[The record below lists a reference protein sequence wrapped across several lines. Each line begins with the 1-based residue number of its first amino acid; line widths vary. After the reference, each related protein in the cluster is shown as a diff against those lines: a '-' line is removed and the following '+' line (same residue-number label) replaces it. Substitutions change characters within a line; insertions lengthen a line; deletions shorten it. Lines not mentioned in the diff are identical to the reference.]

1 MSHDISSE
9 DAKELL
15 ENNVKYK
22 LYAAQ
27 QHLNN
32 LKILRQNHE
41 STRSFQ
47 GRLPWEVE
55 IECFLFHIMGVRD
68 SLLIRLN
75 EKLILGIDTDKVK
88 LKLYKEVNKA
98 LKTIGK
104 GSLLQDLKNSS
115 KAATSNTPP
124 GWLWVLNDL
133 RIQSTHR
140 NLLNIRVDQEIKE
153 NITTGTSS
161 SSEPQVYFKSDPQ
174 KNLEIIP
181 FLEAGLKDMKKLV
194 EDIENKEPLL
204 K

>member
-1 MSHDISSE
+1 LSHDISSD

-15 ENNVKYK
+15 ENRVKFK

-32 LKILRQNHE
+32 LKILQQNNE
-41 STRSFQ
+41 SIRSFQ
-47 GRLPWEVE
+47 GRIPWEIE
-55 IECFLFHIMGVRD
+55 IECFLFHIMGVKD

-75 EKLILGIDTDKVK
+75 EKLKLGINTNKVK

-104 GSLLQDLKNSS
+104 GILLQDLNNSS
-115 KAATSNTPP
+115 KAATSNTPA

-133 RIQSTHR
+133 RVQSTHR
-140 NLLNIRVDQEIKE
+140 NLLNIRVDQGIKE
-153 NITTGTSS
+153 NINTGTSS
-161 SSEPQVYFKSDPQ
+161 ASEPQVYFKSDPQ

-181 FLEAGLKDMKKLV
+181 FLEASLQNMKKLV
-194 EDIENKEPLL
+194 EDIENKEPVL